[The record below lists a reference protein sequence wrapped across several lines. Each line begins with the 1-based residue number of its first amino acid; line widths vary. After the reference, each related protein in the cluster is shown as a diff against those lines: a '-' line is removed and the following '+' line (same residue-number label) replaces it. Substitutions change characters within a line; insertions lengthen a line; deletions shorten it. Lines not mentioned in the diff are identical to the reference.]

1 MRLKAV
7 FVRIMVRVMSMDATS
22 RIGYGVIVIVM
33 VMIVRRCDEDCDDDC
48 EYCGE
53 E

>member
-1 MRLKAV
+1 MRIKAV
-7 FVRIMVRVMSMDATS
+7 FVRIMVRVMSMDATM
-22 RIGYGVIVIVM
+22 RIGYGVIV
-33 VMIVRRCDEDCDDDC
+33 IVRRCDEDCDDDC